1 MANCN
6 CKKGFIVATNYT
18 QTIQLNATLPF
29 TIENQN
35 GNSITYNSSTNTFNL
50 NKAGKY
56 RITLSASA
64 EGSADATPVSLQ
76 INRNNIA
83 LKSGLATFTPATAE
97 GNIESMSVSTIVT
110 VNKTCACVG
119 SSSIPITITNT
130 GSEATYTVY
139 IITIEEL

>member
-1 MANCN
+1 MAN

-18 QTIQLNATLPF
+18 QTIALNATLPF
-29 TIENQN
+29 TTENQN

-50 NKAGKY
+50 RRAGNY

-64 EGSADATPVSLQ
+64 EGSADATAVSLQ
-76 INRNNIA
+76 INRNNVA
-83 LKSGLATFTPATAE
+83 LRSGLATFTPATAE
-97 GNIESMSVSTIVT
+97 GNIESMSVSTIVS
-110 VNKTCACVG
+110 VNKTCPCVG